1 MVVVDVEDVVVTG
14 KFTASIYLAVVL
26 IRFTVAPVKSLPD
39 VTVFTFNNI
48 AVIAVSYTHLTLPTK
63 RIV

>member
-26 IRFTVAPVKSLPD
+26 IRFTVAPVKSLPV

-48 AVIAVSYTHLTLPTK
+48 AVIVPNALLTDNVGLG
-63 RIV
+63 I